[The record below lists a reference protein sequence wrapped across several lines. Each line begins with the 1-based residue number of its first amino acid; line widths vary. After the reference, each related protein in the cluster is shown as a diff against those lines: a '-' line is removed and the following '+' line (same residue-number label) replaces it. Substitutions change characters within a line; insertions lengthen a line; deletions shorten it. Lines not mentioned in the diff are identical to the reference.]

1 LVRLNPIRKPAELE
15 VMNNETLPFV
25 DLVRAA
31 VTIISLKADFNF
43 LRCGFHQIIRSKS
56 RAIRTH
62 DCDAHE
68 ATGLVH
74 DPAKRIWSQWRVGNF
89 AIGLLDFPRHELQ
102 VPMNCVLT
110 ERDESQF
117 GEKYSRMK
125 SRRTLAL
132 RSDVEDD
139 ASFQSLSD

>member
-1 LVRLNPIRKPAELE
+1 
-15 VMNNETLPFV
+15 MNNETLPFV

-62 DCDAHE
+62 DCDAHA

-74 DPAKRIWSQWRVGNF
+74 DPAKRITRNATPV
-89 AIGLLDFPRHELQ
+89 LFPPTSRG
-102 VPMNCVLT
+102 
-110 ERDESQF
+110 ERRR
-117 GEKYSRMK
+117 SRIWPAPARPGGQGGM
-125 SRRTLAL
+125 SRRV
-132 RSDVEDD
+132 RGI
-139 ASFQSLSD
+139 